1 MTSFEDIRDKAL
13 DLAQAGVA
21 KAKELTDIAKLN
33 ISNTA
38 EEEAIKKAYV
48 ELGKLYY
55 AERGM
60 APEGAYATL
69 CEKITAAKTRVEENK
84 AKISEIRC
92 DCGVQ
97 DAGVDSCDCGCGC
110 TTDAAPEEPGS
121 DEPKE

>member
-1 MTSFEDIRDKAL
+1 MTSFEEIRDMAL

-33 ISNTA
+33 IANTA

-69 CEKITAAKTRVEENK
+69 CEKITAAKTRIDENK
-84 AKISEIRC
+84 SKISDIRC
-92 DCGVQ
+92 DGDTCGENFEAQ
-97 DAGVDSCDCGCGC
+97 EEKCNFSTEEAPEDPS
-110 TTDAAPEEPGS
+110 TDA
-121 DEPKE
+121 PKE